1 MGRVLSTTSG
11 TPWAWAMAAIASRSA
26 TMPSGL
32 ETLSTNTRP
41 GLVVDRGGEV
51 LRARAGRRTS
61 PASRTAGRCGSSGRS
76 SRHRAWSSR
85 RRCSPGRSRLRK
97 VRNCA
102 AWPEAVQQAAVPPS
116 SAAIRAS
123 STETVGL
130 VRRRIDV
137 AELLQVEQGCRMV
150 DVVEHVGGGL
160 VDRDRPGAGGR
171 VGLGTGVD
179 RQGLEAVGALGHVRW
194 SLLRPDA
201 RARLAQGRCRVQPG
215 LSRHGPRAESSGA
228 CSRSCMP

>member
-1 MGRVLSTTSG
+1 
-11 TPWAWAMAAIASRSA
+11 
-26 TMPSGL
+26 MPSGL
-32 ETLSTNTRP
+32 EALSTNTARVC
-41 GLVVDRGGEV
+41 VVDRGREV

-85 RRCSPGRSRLRK
+85 RRCRPGCSRLRK

-116 SAAIRAS
+116 SAAIALLEHRDRG
-123 STETVGL
+123 VGQAR
-130 VRRRIDV
+130 VDV
-137 AELLQVEQGCRMV
+137 AELLQIEQGGRVV

-171 VGLGTGVD
+171 IGLGAGVH
-179 RQGLEAVGALGHVRW
+179 RQGLEAVGAVGHVRW
-194 SLLRPDA
+194 SLLQPDA
-201 RARLAQGRCRVQPG
+201 RAHLAQGPVPVQQG
-215 LSRHGPRAESSGA
+215 LSRHGPRGNPGA
-228 CSRSCMP
+228 PAARSCLP